1 MGVSESF
8 IPVDGGGNAARA
20 GLKAGDQVLYTSSFY
35 GDELWPMTSTI
46 KCQNFAIDGAFIM
59 PCGNCSYSS
68 KGHDDLC
75 EAFFTYN
82 RGKGTL
88 YEEFAILGCAIFT
101 AYGAM
106 AHAPQVC
113 PGDFVAVIGSGG
125 VGSSCLQI
133 AKAFG
138 ASDIIVMDVRDEKL
152 QKAKTFGATHT
163 VNSAKEDP
171 IEKILL
177 CAFLY
182 MYLS

>member
-1 MGVSESF
+1 MGGLAEYCVVPANRVS
-8 IPVDGGGNAARA
+8 
-20 GLKAGDQVLYTSSFY
+20 VLPNSLPYT
-35 GDELWPMTSTI
+35 
-46 KCQNFAIDGAFIM
+46 
-59 PCGNCSYSS
+59 
-68 KGHDDLC
+68 
-75 EAFFTYN
+75 
-82 RGKGTL
+82 
-88 YEEFAILGCAIFT
+88 EFAILGCAIFT